1 MSATYP
7 LSAIVGQERLVEAL
21 LINAVCPEVGGVLVR
36 GQRGTAKST
45 AVRAL
50 APLLPPIAVAV
61 GETCAFAPG
70 ETAPGGRVRADA
82 EVRQRQPPLVELP
95 LGASLD
101 RLLGTLDL
109 SRALNGE
116 AAFEPGLL
124 ARAHRGIL
132 YVDEVNL
139 LPDHLVDALLD
150 AASSGFVHVEREA
163 ISVKHDACFLLV
175 GTMNVEEGELRPQLL
190 DRFGL
195 SVEVSAPGDP
205 SLRAEIVRRRLAFEQ
220 DRRAFARGFEQ
231 QELQLSARIASAQRR
246 LSSVTLGEGALQRI
260 VTACARL
267 GIEGVRGDIVCARAA
282 IALAALDG
290 ADEVSDEHLL
300 RAAGYA
306 LAHRRRREPLEPL
319 PSDDAALEEALS
331 APQPGP
337 SDDGPASQKHE
348 AGDEGRDDW
357 RERRRGDL
365 QRHGTGEAGEG
376 IAPEGERER
385 GDLQTQGTQQAGVA
399 AASGGERGPIPAHI
413 PLAALALDRSGRGG
427 AGRRARSSGLCTGAI
442 DTQPAREGSDDIAI
456 VSTLLARMGE
466 SSLAAASGARG
477 RSGAAKAS
485 RGAGAV
491 SAAKAQ
497 EVGVAVSAAKASR
510 GAGAVS
516 AAKAQEV
523 GGASKLR
530 ENVRAGREGT
540 LICLVIDASGSMGAR
555 RRLSRV
561 KGALL
566 ELLREAYARRDEIAV
581 VCFRGSEAE
590 LLIAPGSALER
601 AAAAIESLPT
611 GGATPLAAG
620 LSLACEVLRSQ
631 ARRQDGR
638 RSIAIVLTDGRVR
651 DDDGSAVAAAAR
663 LGRIASTVAVIDT
676 EDGRVRVGIA
686 PALAKAA
693 KAAVH
698 PLQGG
703 ERGGGERSTGR
714 RAA

>member
-497 EVGVAVSAAKASR
+497 EVG
-510 GAGAVS
+510 
-516 AAKAQEV
+516 
-523 GGASKLR
+523 GASKLR